1 MNCSFESFDNIYET
15 GLITTQTQIADDLT
29 LIPKKG
35 KQGSPFLNNYNIKV
49 LQKNIERLPEKLS
62 FLIPFIKVQKT
73 VSSNPSD
80 LVDVEMIDTKT
91 WQFIW
96 NHISL
101 LYTYSAHLNA
111 EDPWEN
117 SLLTKDDFD
126 SFELFDLKLFYD
138 NYDVTDASPL
148 DIYLLNNFRLPQGYV
163 QKALVKKEMGE
174 YLSKELF
181 RLFSKYKS
189 LGNPIDEEFL
199 GKISKWPIHL
209 ARTNVMEFIEGAL
222 SNWSKNLKL
231 IDPVRLTT
239 LYILFTLDCYYSRLD
254 VVTTLKRAR
263 DFMRLFEVYR
273 KHIVPLPKANI
284 SLFFALSKLQDI
296 VKTRQYIRF
305 FPDYLKLTRLCVSMY
320 DYIDTSSSLSE
331 RWLEQGTASLSTEYL
346 RVGIDHKNKPDHYE
360 LNINA
365 KSLGQISDIPPYL
378 FKSKVK
384 DLLLC
389 NAELMQFTERYL
401 NIDPVIFYK
410 DLKQARSDQHY
421 NIHGS
426 RIIDDLVRV
435 YEEVATKSILEN
447 K

>member
-1 MNCSFESFDNIYET
+1 MKCSFESFDSIYET
-15 GLITTQTQIADDLT
+15 GLITSQAQSSNDLT

-35 KQGSPFLNNYNIKV
+35 KQGSPFINNYNIVILK
-49 LQKNIERLPEKLS
+49 KNINRLPEKLS
-62 FLIPFIKVQKT
+62 FLIPFIKVQGT

-80 LVDVEMIDTKT
+80 FVEIEGIDSKI

-111 EDPWEN
+111 EDPWDN
-117 SLLTKDDFD
+117 SLSAKDDFD
-126 SFELFDLKLFYD
+126 SFRLFDLKLFYD
-138 NYDVTDASPL
+138 NYGVSDDSPL
-148 DIYLLNNFRLPQGYV
+148 EYYLLNNFRLPNGYV

-181 RLFSKYKS
+181 RLFSEYKS
-189 LGNPIDEEFL
+189 LGNPIDDELL
-199 GKISKWPIHL
+199 GKISKWPTHI
-209 ARTNVMEFIEGAL
+209 ARSSALDFIEGAL
-222 SNWSKNLKL
+222 SNWSKSLKS

-254 VVTTLKRAR
+254 LLTMLKRAR
-263 DFMRLFEVYR
+263 GLMQLFEIYR
-273 KHIVPLPKANI
+273 KHIVPFPRANV
-284 SLFFALSKLQDI
+284 SLFFALSKLDDI
-296 VKTRQYIRF
+296 VKTRQHIRF
-305 FPDYLKLTRLCVSMY
+305 FPDYLKLTKLCVSMF

-331 RWLEQGTASLSTEYL
+331 RWLEQGTARMNTEYL
-346 RVGIDHKNKPDHYE
+346 RVGIDDKNKPDHYE
-360 LNINA
+360 LKINA

-410 DLKQARSDQHY
+410 DLKRAKSEQHY
-421 NIHGS
+421 NIMGS
-426 RIIDDLVRV
+426 KIIDELVQV
-435 YEEVATKSILEN
+435 YEKNAVKTILEDD
-447 K
+447 